1 MRKSIQHPHQ
11 FILLNLLRETRKQ
24 AGLRQVE
31 LSDRLRKPQSFVSKY
46 EIGER
51 RLDLV
56 ELREVCS
63 AMEVSFSDFIAQ
75 FDERCSQLKYSKP

>member
-11 FILLNLLRETRKQ
+11 AILLTLLRDTRKQ
-24 AGLRQVE
+24 AGLKQAE
-31 LSDRLRKPQSFVSKY
+31 LSDRLSKPQSFVSKY

-75 FDERCSQLKYSKP
+75 FDERCNQLKYSKP